1 MIENIKNNTSSAS
14 EILPLGG
21 RFHYWSGRSGTRYI
35 FSIYKPGSCPPL
47 PGAVYVIANKRP
59 DGSRDALA
67 IGRFPAVWES
77 ASREATK
84 LIRSSGGD
92 EVHVHL
98 LAESDRQAEDIVC
111 DLKPALGSVVR
122 LRAAEPVRRQPAVER
137 PSGFSDPQV
146 DLFGVS
152 DPATWVEAAA

>member
-1 MIENIKNNTSSAS
+1 MIENIKNTTSSAS
-14 EILPLGG
+14 ETLPLGG
-21 RFHYWSGRSGTRYI
+21 RFHYWSGQSGARYI

-59 DGSRDALA
+59 DGSREALA
-67 IGRFPAVWES
+67 IGRFPAIWES
-77 ASREATK
+77 ASREAAK

-122 LRAAEPVRRQPAVER
+122 FRPGPPVRRQPSVEQID
-137 PSGFSDPQV
+137 GFSEAQV
-146 DLFGVS
+146 DLFEAPNPTAPIV
-152 DPATWVEAAA
+152 AAA